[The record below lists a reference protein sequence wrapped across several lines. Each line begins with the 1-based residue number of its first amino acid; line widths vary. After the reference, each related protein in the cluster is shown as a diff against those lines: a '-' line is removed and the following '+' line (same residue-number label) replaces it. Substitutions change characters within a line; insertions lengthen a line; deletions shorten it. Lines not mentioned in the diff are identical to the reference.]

1 MLSQRLLG
9 NLEEGWLQPT
19 LAALFQD
26 WWYLIVLSVL
36 VSTVLLWMAGQLI
49 KTDMELRRAVRA
61 MAQGG
66 GREEAVQN
74 IAYFRTRRRAI
85 IRPILLLALVLFF
98 AAYPVLKSW
107 YGLE

>member
-74 IAYFRTRRRAI
+74 IAYFGPGAGPSSGRSCFSRWFCSSPP
-85 IRPILLLALVLFF
+85 IRC
-98 AAYPVLKSW
+98 
-107 YGLE
+107 

>member
-1 MLSQRLLG
+1 M
-9 NLEEGWLQPT
+9 
-19 LAALFQD
+19 
-26 WWYLIVLSVL
+26 
-36 VSTVLLWMAGQLI
+36 
-49 KTDMELRRAVRA
+49 
-61 MAQGG
+61 
-66 GREEAVQN
+66 QN

>member
-1 MLSQRLLG
+1 MLSQRLLAR
-9 NLEEGWLQPT
+9 LDDTWTQPT

-26 WWYLIVLSVL
+26 WWYLIVLSMLAAAIV
-36 VSTVLLWMAGQLI
+36 LWMAVQLI
-49 KTDMELRRAVRA
+49 KADLELRRSVRA
-61 MAQGG
+61 MAHGEAG
-66 GREEAVQN
+66 EEAMQN

-85 IRPILLLALVLFF
+85 IRPILLSILVLFF